1 MWWWSS
7 VQCICKTHGKNLD
20 ELQNV
25 FHLHTWTSARFQSWK
40 EFKSASVHFI
50 SDCSKLLTFHRVW
63 LRQSHPLWMPHM
75 AQEGNKQTHKQ
86 IYILI
91 IMIKQAT
98 RLKRKGVDN
107 LQLWSTRSGQN
118 KRNTCSVLYNWR
130 TEARGKLSIWAWFI
144 RSLGGS
150 TVFVQVL
157 LWLCPFT
164 ANVWCLCSYYRD

>member
-1 MWWWSS
+1 MYFIYTPGPQPGSK
-7 VQCICKTHGKNLD
+7 VGKSLNRHQFTLFQVAASYWHFTESGYD
-20 ELQNV
+20 N
-25 FHLHTWTSARFQSWK
+25 TS
-40 EFKSASVHFI
+40 
-50 SDCSKLLTFHRVW
+50 
-63 LRQSHPLWMPHM
+63 WMPHM

-98 RLKRKGVDN
+98 RLKRKGVDH

-118 KRNTCSVLYNWR
+118 KRNTCSVLYNWW
-130 TEARGKLSIWAWFI
+130 TEARGKLSIWVWFI

-164 ANVWCLCSYYRD
+164 ANVWCLYSYYRD

>member
-1 MWWWSS
+1 MYFIYTPGPQPGSK
-7 VQCICKTHGKNLD
+7 VGKSLNRHQFTLFQIAASYWHFTESGYDNLI
-20 ELQNV
+20 LCGCP
-25 FHLHTWTSARFQSWK
+25 
-40 EFKSASVHFI
+40 I
-50 SDCSKLLTFHRVW
+50 W
-63 LRQSHPLWMPHM
+63 LKKVI
-75 AQEGNKQTHKQ
+75 NKHKQ

-144 RSLGGS
+144 WSLGGS